1 MKTVMYRDIHGAIR
15 VEEYDEYFHNYQAGL
30 VPPQKIDVY
39 GVLIESSK
47 LYDVML
53 KAATNAANKEEE
65 EKEKRYAERFYKL
78 TCGRL
83 IVYINAILAN
93 SFIFY
98 REIKPDDPE
107 PILNIGSEIKPD
119 DPDPIL
125 SIGSAFIVIICV
137 YLFFRDLLAY
147 RRHKKNNP

>member
-1 MKTVMYRDIHGAIR
+1 MKTVTYRDVDGAIR
-15 VEEYDEYFHNYQAGL
+15 VEEYDEYFRNYQAGI
-30 VPPQKIDVY
+30 VPPQKIDVN

-78 TCGRL
+78 IWWRL
-83 IVYINAILAN
+83 IVYVFNILVS

-98 REIKPDDPE
+98 LKIK
-107 PILNIGSEIKPD
+107 LD

-125 SIGSAFIVIICV
+125 NIGSAFIVIMCI

>member
-1 MKTVMYRDIHGAIR
+1 MKTVTYRDVNGAIR
-15 VEEYDEYFHNYQAGL
+15 VEEYDEYFRNYQEGL
-30 VPPQKIDVY
+30 VPHQKIDVN

-78 TCGRL
+78 TWWRL
-83 IVYINAILAN
+83 IIYIYCILA
-93 SFIFY
+93 FCCFFY
-98 REIKPDDPE
+98 LRITSDDPT
-107 PILNIGSEIKPD
+107 LNIGA
-119 DPDPIL
+119 
-125 SIGSAFIVIICV
+125 AFIVIISV

-147 RRHKKNNP
+147 RRHKKNNH

>member
-30 VPPQKIDVY
+30 VPPQKIDVN

-78 TCGRL
+78 TWWRL
-83 IVYINAILAN
+83 IVYIYGIL
-93 SFIFY
+93 
-98 REIKPDDPE
+98 
-107 PILNIGSEIKPD
+107 
-119 DPDPIL
+119 L
-125 SIGSAFIVIICV
+125 SCWS
-137 YLFFRDLLAY
+137 LWR
-147 RRHKKNNP
+147 

>member
-30 VPPQKIDVY
+30 VPPQKIDVN
-39 GVLIESSK
+39 GVLIDSSR

-53 KAATNAANKEEE
+53 KSATNAANKEEE

-78 TCGRL
+78 TWWRL
-83 IVYINAILAN
+83 IVYIYGILGN

-98 REIKPDDPE
+98 LEIK
-107 PILNIGSEIKPD
+107 SD

-125 SIGSAFIVIICV
+125 YIGSAFAGIICV

-147 RRHKKNNP
+147 RRYKNNKP

>member
-1 MKTVMYRDIHGAIR
+1 MKTVTYRDVDGAIR
-15 VEEYDEYFHNYQAGL
+15 VEEYDEYFRNYQAGL
-30 VPPQKIDVY
+30 VPPQKIDVN

-78 TCGRL
+78 TWGRL
-83 IVYINAILAN
+83 IAYINCILA
-93 SFIFY
+93 SCLHFY
-98 REIKPDDPE
+98 LRTSAD
-107 PILNIGSEIKPD
+107 
-119 DPDPIL
+119 DPIL
-125 SIGSAFIVIICV
+125 DIGSAFVVIICV

-147 RRHKKNNP
+147 RRYKKNNP

>member
-1 MKTVMYRDIHGAIR
+1 MKTVTYRDVDGAIR
-15 VEEYDEYFHNYQAGL
+15 VEEYDEYFRNYQAGL
-30 VPPQKIDVY
+30 VPPQKIDVN

-78 TCGRL
+78 IWWRL
-83 IVYINAILAN
+83 IVYVFNILVS

-98 REIKPDDPE
+98 LKIK
-107 PILNIGSEIKPD
+107 LD

-125 SIGSAFIVIICV
+125 NIGSAFIVIICV
-137 YLFFRDLLAY
+137 YFFFRDLLAY
-147 RRHKKNNP
+147 RGYKKTIPE

>member
-30 VPPQKIDVY
+30 VPPQKIDVN

-78 TCGRL
+78 TWWRL
-83 IVYINAILAN
+83 IVYIYGILL
-93 SFIFY
+93 SCWSLY
-98 REIKPDDPE
+98 LRTTHDDP
-107 PILNIGSEIKPD
+107 IQYIGY
-119 DPDPIL
+119 
-125 SIGSAFIVIICV
+125 AFIGIICV

-147 RRHKKNNP
+147 RRYKNNKP

>member
-30 VPPQKIDVY
+30 VPPQKIDVN
-39 GVLIESSK
+39 GVFIESSR

-53 KAATNAANKEEE
+53 KVATNAANKEEE

-78 TCGRL
+78 TWWRL
-83 IVYINAILAN
+83 ILYIYCILV
-93 SFIFY
+93 FCCFFY
-98 REIKPDDPE
+98 LRITSDDPT
-107 PILNIGSEIKPD
+107 LNIGA
-119 DPDPIL
+119 
-125 SIGSAFIVIICV
+125 AFIVIISV

-147 RRHKKNNP
+147 RRHKKQPMSRQ

>member
-30 VPPQKIDVY
+30 VPPQKIDVN

-78 TCGRL
+78 TLGRL
-83 IVYINAILAN
+83 IAYINCILF
-93 SFIFY
+93 SCFHFY
-98 REIKPDDPE
+98 LRTP
-107 PILNIGSEIKPD
+107 
-119 DPDPIL
+119 PDPIL
-125 SIGSAFIVIICV
+125 DIGTAFVGIICV

-147 RRHKKNNP
+147 RRYKKNNP